1 MALKNAKAAAKWKD
15 LTDEEKHKYKAAAEE
30 LKSPKDVSSL
40 DDNTKQKLVS
50 AHVQILAKEVFYSI
64 FI

>member
-1 MALKNAKAAAKWKD
+1 METD